1 MSIFRKKVR
10 EFVPNTA
17 GSDRESGFH
26 YRLAP
31 EGAFQQELYDAL
43 RANVPVI
50 DACFGKIIRLTG
62 GFKVT
67 ACDERAQVEL
77 DRFCRE
83 VSVGVSGKSIYTFAD
98 MYLDSLLTYG
108 KAIGRIYADYRTGK
122 VKGIYVGDPTLYRV
136 REGRNAFE
144 KRIFYMGSGEEIP
157 VRSPEK
163 LLYTA
168 LNPSPKHPDG
178 VSILRGLPALSEILM
193 RIYECM
199 GQNFDRV
206 GNVRYAVTYHPEGE
220 SDRARAKERAEQIAQ
235 EWSRGMRASRNG
247 SVQDFVAVGDVDIKV
262 IGADNQMIDTEIPV
276 RQLMEQLVAK
286 LSIPPFLLGLNWS
299 TTERMSAQQ
308 SDILTS
314 ELEYYRRLL
323 EPIDRKSVV

>member
-31 EGAFQQELYDAL
+31 EGVFQQELYDAL

-163 LLYTA
+163 LL
-168 LNPSPKHPDG
+168 
-178 VSILRGLPALSEILM
+178 
-193 RIYECM
+193 
-199 GQNFDRV
+199 
-206 GNVRYAVTYHPEGE
+206 
-220 SDRARAKERAEQIAQ
+220 
-235 EWSRGMRASRNG
+235 
-247 SVQDFVAVGDVDIKV
+247 
-262 IGADNQMIDTEIPV
+262 
-276 RQLMEQLVAK
+276 
-286 LSIPPFLLGLNWS
+286 
-299 TTERMSAQQ
+299 
-308 SDILTS
+308 
-314 ELEYYRRLL
+314 
-323 EPIDRKSVV
+323 

>member
-31 EGAFQQELYDAL
+31 DAL

-108 KAIGRIYADYRTGK
+108 KAIGRIYADYITGK
-122 VKGIYVGDPTLYRV
+122 VKGIYVAY
-136 REGRNAFE
+136 
-144 KRIFYMGSGEEIP
+144 S
-157 VRSPEK
+157 
-163 LLYTA
+163 
-168 LNPSPKHPDG
+168 
-178 VSILRGLPALSEILM
+178 
-193 RIYECM
+193 
-199 GQNFDRV
+199 
-206 GNVRYAVTYHPEGE
+206 
-220 SDRARAKERAEQIAQ
+220 
-235 EWSRGMRASRNG
+235 
-247 SVQDFVAVGDVDIKV
+247 
-262 IGADNQMIDTEIPV
+262 
-276 RQLMEQLVAK
+276 
-286 LSIPPFLLGLNWS
+286 
-299 TTERMSAQQ
+299 
-308 SDILTS
+308 
-314 ELEYYRRLL
+314 
-323 EPIDRKSVV
+323 